1 MNIGILFLLTSSVC
15 DAVWNICLKQSRGAT
30 DWLVNIIGGSFLMIG
45 IVVFTKALVYFPLS
59 IATVIWFGASLV
71 LTVLADVLIFKTVLN
86 FKLALFMML
95 CLSSIAGLIYVAS
108 SK

>member
-1 MNIGILFLLTSSVC
+1 MNVGILFLLASSVC

-30 DWLVNIIGGSFLMIG
+30 DWLVNIIGGSFLMMG
-45 IVVFTKALVYFPLS
+45 IVVFKKALVYFPLS

-86 FKLALFMML
+86 FKLTLFMML
-95 CLSSIAGLIYVAS
+95 CLSSIAGLIYVS
-108 SK
+108 DTK